1 MLIRV
6 SEIPEEGLRLE
17 GVEKFPHPFQDSQ
30 WELLGLSLFVEK
42 DQQDVLIRGSL
53 HARAPQV
60 CSRCLESFP
69 VVVKTEVDAR
79 FAPRPRGERGEELEL
94 STSDLD
100 VDFYADDLVDL
111 GRLIETETAL
121 GLPMKPLCR
130 EECRGLCP
138 LCGGNRNVKPCACEV
153 KLRDHRLV
161 VLQRVADRLQ
171 TK

>member
-1 MLIRV
+1 MLVRV
-6 SEIPEEGLRLE
+6 SEIPEEGLRFE
-17 GVEKFPHPFQDSQ
+17 RVEEFPHPFQDSQ

-69 VVVKTEVDAR
+69 FVVKADVDTR
-79 FAPRPRGERGEELEL
+79 FAPRPHGRGEEVELTPADLE
-94 STSDLD
+94 

-111 GRLIETETAL
+111 DRLIETETAL

-130 EECRGLCP
+130 EECRGLCH
-138 LCGGNRNVKPCACEV
+138 LCGGNRNVNPCACEV
-153 KLRDHRLV
+153 KLLDPRLAA
-161 VLQRVADRLQ
+161 LRQIADRLQ
-171 TK
+171 PK